1 MALTFKTKAAGDIT
15 MLDAHARQLLDLIGK
30 EWAVRG
36 VITPEEVPA
45 LVARLQTAIAAAGT
59 DAGPDEEREPEAARA
74 HVPLKTRMQ
83 PFLEMMDRSARA
95 NTPILW
101 GV

>member
-1 MALTFKTKAAGDIT
+1 

-45 LVARLQTAIAAAGT
+45 LVARLQAAIAAAGT

-83 PFLEMMDRSARA
+83 PFLEMLDRSARA

>member
-45 LVARLQTAIAAAGT
+45 LMARLQTAIAAAGT
-59 DAGPDEEREPEAARA
+59 DAGPDEECEPEAARN
-74 HVPLKTRMQ
+74 HVSLKTRMQ
-83 PFLEMMDRSARA
+83 PFLEMLRKAGQA